1 MLSLTNLTYLYNHL
15 PMRFTFSVQAG
26 ERLAILG
33 PSGAGKSTLLSLI
46 AGFLPASSGELRL
59 NGEEHRH
66 SPPAHR
72 PVSMLFQ
79 ENNLF
84 PHLTVAQNIGLGLH
98 PGLKL
103 THQHK
108 QILQEMAHR
117 VGLEEHLQRL
127 PHQLSGGQRQRAAL
141 ARCLVRQ
148 QPILLLDE
156 PFSALDPALRK
167 EMLRLVDDVCAERNM
182 TLLMVS
188 HSLEDAACIAPRS
201 LLIVDGRVYWDGST
215 SQLQQGEVNEATIL
229 GIRRKP
235 AITDGETLASAGG
248 TESQ

>member
-1 MLSLTNLTYLYNHL
+1 MLTLTNLTFIYNHL
-15 PMRFTFSVQAG
+15 PMRFSFSMQAG

-46 AGFLPASSGELRL
+46 AGFLPASSGSILL
-59 NGEEHRH
+59 NGADHTH
-66 SPPAHR
+66 SAPAQR

-84 PHLTVAQNIGLGLH
+84 PHLSVAQNIGLGLH

-103 THQHK
+103 SAAQHQT
-108 QILQEMAHR
+108 IGDIARR
-117 VGLEEHLQRL
+117 VGLSDYLQRL
-127 PHQLSGGQRQRAAL
+127 PAQLSGGQRQRAAL

-148 QPILLLDE
+148 QPLLLLDE

-167 EMLRLVDDVCAERNM
+167 EMLQLVDEVCSERRI

-188 HSLEDAACIAPRS
+188 HSLEDAQQIAARS
-201 LLIVDGRVYWDGST
+201 LLIVDGRVYWDGAT
-215 SQLQQGEVNEATIL
+215 AALVN
-229 GIRRKP
+229 
-235 AITDGETLASAGG
+235 GETQAAEVLGV
-248 TESQ
+248 TVK

>member
-1 MLSLTNLTYLYNHL
+1 MLTLTNLTYLYNHL
-15 PMRFTFSVQAG
+15 PMRFSLSMQAG

-33 PSGAGKSTLLSLI
+33 PSGAGKSTLLSLV
-46 AGFLPASSGELRL
+46 AGFLTVNSGSLLL
-59 NGEEHRH
+59 NGEDH
-66 SPPAHR
+66 SHTPPAKR

-103 THQHK
+103 NPQQK
-108 QILQEMAHR
+108 QALQDIARR
-117 VGLEEHLQRL
+117 VGLDALLDRL
-127 PHQLSGGQRQRAAL
+127 PSQLSGGQRQRAAL

-148 QPILLLDE
+148 QPLLLLDE

-167 EMLRLVDDVCAERNM
+167 EMLQLVDEVCQERKI

-188 HSLEDAACIAPRS
+188 HSIEDAARIAPRS
-201 LLIVDGRVYWDGST
+201 ILIVDGRVYWDGST
-215 SQLQQGEVNEATIL
+215 DVLLNGDVAEAAVL
-229 GIRRKP
+229 GINVR
-235 AITDGETLASAGG
+235 
-248 TESQ
+248 

>member
-1 MLSLTNLTYLYNHL
+1 MLNLTNLTWLYHHQ
-15 PMRFTFSVQAG
+15 PMRFSFSARAG

-33 PSGAGKSTLLSLI
+33 PSGAGKSTLLNLI
-46 AGFLPASSGELRL
+46 AGFLPCNDGSLLL
-59 NGEEHRH
+59 NNVEHRN
-66 SPPAHR
+66 SPPAQR

-98 PGLKL
+98 PGLRLSAEQK
-103 THQHK
+103 K
-108 QILQEMAHR
+108 ALQAISRR
-117 VGLEEHLQRL
+117 VGLQDHLERL

-167 EMLRLVDDVCAERNM
+167 EMLELVDDVCAERCI

-188 HSLEDAACIAPRS
+188 HSIEDAVQIAERS

-215 SQLQQGEVNEATIL
+215 ARLQRGEVGASEIL
-229 GIRRKP
+229 GIAHR
-235 AITDGETLASAGG
+235 
-248 TESQ
+248 

>member
-1 MLSLTNLTYLYNHL
+1 MITLTNLTWLYHHL
-15 PMRFTFSVQAG
+15 PMRFSLSMQAG

-46 AGFLPASSGELRL
+46 AGFLESNSGSLLLE
-59 NGEEHRH
+59 GQEHSH
-66 SPPAHR
+66 TPPAKR

-84 PHLTVAQNIGLGLH
+84 PHLTVAQNIGLGIH

-103 THQHK
+103 NHQQK
-108 QILQEMAHR
+108 QALQEIARR
-117 VGLEEHLQRL
+117 VGLESCLQRL
-127 PHQLSGGQRQRAAL
+127 PAQLSGGQRQRAAL

-148 QPILLLDE
+148 QPLLLLDE

-167 EMLRLVDDVCAERNM
+167 EMLQLVDEVCQERNI

-188 HSLEDAACIAPRS
+188 HSIEDAARIAPRS
-201 LLIVDGRVYWDGST
+201 ILIVDGRVYWDGST
-215 SQLQQGEVNEATIL
+215 DKLLKGEVAEAAVL
-229 GIRRKP
+229 GISVR
-235 AITDGETLASAGG
+235 
-248 TESQ
+248 